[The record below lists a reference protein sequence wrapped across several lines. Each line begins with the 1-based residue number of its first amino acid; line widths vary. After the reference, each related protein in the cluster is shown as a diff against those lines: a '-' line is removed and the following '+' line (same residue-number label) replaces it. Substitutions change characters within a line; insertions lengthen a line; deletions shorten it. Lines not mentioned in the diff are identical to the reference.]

1 MCMTVKEMNETMEAI
16 QEWKRVKE
24 EAESNI
30 TALNMK
36 VIEFLEATEGCQSTD
51 KKGNPILKFIGSMC
65 KATYSWT
72 SRETVD
78 KEKVKEILSD
88 TEYQKVTKVS
98 TYPVL
103 KIS

>member
-1 MCMTVKEMNETMEAI
+1 MCMTVKEMNEAMEAI

-36 VIEFLEATEGCQSTD
+36 VIEFLEETEGCQTTD

-65 KATYSWT
+65 KATWMTKNLRSW
-72 SRETVD
+72 
-78 KEKVKEILSD
+78 
-88 TEYQKVTKVS
+88 
-98 TYPVL
+98 
-103 KIS
+103 

>member
-1 MCMTVKEMNETMEAI
+1 MCMTVKEMNEAMEAI

-24 EAESNI
+24 EAEANI

-36 VIEFLEATEGCQSTD
+36 VIEFLEETEECQTID
-51 KKGNPILKFIGSMC
+51 KKGNPVLKFIGSMC

-72 SRETVD
+72 VRETVD

-88 TEYQKVTKVS
+88 KEYQRIIKVS
-98 TYPVL
+98 NYPVL
-103 KIS
+103 RII

>member
-1 MCMTVKEMNETMEAI
+1 MCMTVKEMNEAMEAI

-30 TALNMK
+30 TELNRK
-36 VIEFLEATEGCQSTD
+36 VIEFLEETEGCQTTD

-65 KATYSWT
+65 KATYSWA
-72 SRETVD
+72 SRETID

-88 TEYQKVTKVS
+88 KEYQRIIKVS
-98 TYPVL
+98 NYPIL